1 MKSYWE
7 FMKLESWINKIYSII
22 ILYEKVIIYLKN
34 KMRKIRDI
42 KLITREWNVKDKRKY
57 LL

>member
-1 MKSYWE
+1 
-7 FMKLESWINKIYSII
+7 MKLESWISKIYSII

>member
-1 MKSYWE
+1 
-7 FMKLESWINKIYSII
+7 MKLEFWINKIYSII

>member
-1 MKSYWE
+1 
-7 FMKLESWINKIYSII
+7 MKLESWINKIYSII